1 MTCPDLANVV
11 WFKTIS
17 TDMNIPVTVTVTGT
31 SGQKK
36 VKYTIPEIPN
46 DSEEKKSGTDWVLPK
61 IIGSGWVSGTRQ
73 ALILTRSR
81 HVYSFDHF

>member
-46 DSEEKKSGTDWVLPK
+46 DSEENKSGLGIAKNYRVGLGIGYPSGTD
-61 IIGSGWVSGTRQ
+61 
-73 ALILTRSR
+73 
-81 HVYSFDHF
+81 FD

>member
-36 VKYTIPEIPN
+36 VKYPIPEIPD
-46 DSEEKKSGTDWVLPK
+46 DSEKKSGMDWVLPK
-61 IIGSGWVSGTRQ
+61 IIGWVSGPRQ
-73 ALILTRSR
+73 ALLLKHCCHSGK
-81 HVYSFDHF
+81 